1 MTETAKEFIK
11 KRYLSSED
19 ERRNQDK
26 VEFSDK
32 QFKAREPKRTLFVNN
47 QEQTENILS
56 GQESFP
62 RREINTITGISRA
75 NYSLPP
81 QP

>member
-19 ERRNQDK
+19 EHRNQDK

-32 QFKAREPKRTLFVNN
+32 QFKAREP
-47 QEQTENILS
+47 
-56 GQESFP
+56 
-62 RREINTITGISRA
+62 
-75 NYSLPP
+75 
-81 QP
+81 